1 MWDKFNR
8 WCHADPGLMQV
19 AKGIKKQKRV
29 AGCVSLIERELDRLA
44 QAAGKSV
51 CVFSF
56 LSPISI
62 LCYINICLYI
72 I

>member
-44 QAAGKSV
+44 QAAGKS
-51 CVFSF
+51 CAF
-56 LSPISI
+56 LVSYLLFLFYVI
-62 LCYINICLYI
+62 LIYVYI
-72 I
+72 